1 MNLANITPEV
11 LRAGSTM
18 LLFGL
23 AAVVITFL
31 VAALTKISARFL
43 QDGRALDI
51 TMLAQATG
59 KRSRM
64 RPEDENNPDSP
75 EVLRYYVAFEPDGKR
90 EMELEV
96 TLAQYES
103 IQEGVHGYLTV
114 KDKQFVAFTPE
125 DEVAKA

>member
-43 QDGRALDI
+43 QDGQALDI